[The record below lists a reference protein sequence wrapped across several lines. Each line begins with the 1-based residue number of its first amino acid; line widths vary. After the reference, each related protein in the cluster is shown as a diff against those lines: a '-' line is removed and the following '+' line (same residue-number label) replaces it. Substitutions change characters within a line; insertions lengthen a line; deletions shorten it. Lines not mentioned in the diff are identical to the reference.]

1 MASSSDALSALA
13 DLLQSLFQIG
23 ARHIGANCPA
33 SGSWAS
39 LPPNGNRASVV
50 RRSFDP
56 ALGVTWQA
64 VDAAI
69 GDGEKQLLELF
80 GFSAPKNI
88 AVRNAWRDENWMA
101 AIEAEQRL
109 RELAEYLSGARLDGG
124 HGKRD
129 DPATLLSPAKL
140 AGRLSIP
147 ESDAKTREALRKRLE
162 SWRKANLDGGWIEAR
177 DPKPREPKYLY
188 PLGKVWPLIQDLKPS
203 G

>member
-13 DLLQSLFQIG
+13 DLLQSLFQI
-23 ARHIGANCPA
+23 ARKAHRGE
-33 SGSWAS
+33 
-39 LPPNGNRASVV
+39 LPSIRELGTFTTEWEQSASVV

-162 SWRKANLDGGWIEAR
+162 SCARPTSTEGGLR
-177 DPKPREPKYLY
+177 RET
-188 PLGKVWPLIQDLKPS
+188 PS
-203 G
+203 PESRNTFILSVRCGP

>member
-13 DLLQSLFQIG
+13 DLLQSLFQIVHRAHRG
-23 ARHIGANCPA
+23 V
-33 SGSWAS
+33 
-39 LPPNGNRASVV
+39 LPSIRELGKFTTEWEQSASVV

-80 GFSAPKNI
+80 GFSARKNI

-109 RELAEYLSGARLDGG
+109 RELAEYLEWRTVGWRPRQKGRSRYAALP
-124 HGKRD
+124 GKTCR
-129 DPATLLSPAKL
+129 PSWY
-140 AGRLSIP
+140 S
-147 ESDAKTREALRKRLE
+147 RE
-162 SWRKANLDGGWIEAR
+162 
-177 DPKPREPKYLY
+177 
-188 PLGKVWPLIQDLKPS
+188 
-203 G
+203 